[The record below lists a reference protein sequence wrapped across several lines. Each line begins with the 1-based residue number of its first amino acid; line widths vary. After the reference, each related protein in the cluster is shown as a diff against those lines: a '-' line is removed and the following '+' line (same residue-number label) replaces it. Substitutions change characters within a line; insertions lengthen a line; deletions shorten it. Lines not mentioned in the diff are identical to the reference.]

1 MGKTVYTLSS
11 GKTPDVCYTVGR
23 IRCGTAA
30 VGADSHVGGRSSCTV
45 SIMEILELQTV
56 SQSVWTSAKE
66 FDKAVAS
73 VQYFY

>member
-1 MGKTVYTLSS
+1 MRMEKSVHWFSS
-11 GKTPDVCYTVGR
+11 AKAQNVCYIVFDVH
-23 IRCGTAA
+23 TAA
-30 VGADSHVGGRSSCTV
+30 EQIPTLCAV
-45 SIMEILELQTV
+45 SIREILELQSV